1 VSELAQAD
9 EILSKINAFKQYY
22 ICKQERVYHARELRR
37 SCDMAYSIIIII
49 IIIIITDLYS
59 AFRSE
64 DTEAPISSL
73 FFEVSTDIPA
83 DKLFVTMLDRYL

>member
-1 VSELAQAD
+1 MAQAD

-49 IIIIITDLYS
+49 IITDLYS

-73 FFEVSTDIPA
+73 FFKVSTDIPA

>member
-1 VSELAQAD
+1 
-9 EILSKINAFKQYY
+9 
-22 ICKQERVYHARELRR
+22 
-37 SCDMAYSIIIII
+37 MAYSIII

-59 AFRSE
+59 AF
-64 DTEAPISSL
+64 TEAPISSL